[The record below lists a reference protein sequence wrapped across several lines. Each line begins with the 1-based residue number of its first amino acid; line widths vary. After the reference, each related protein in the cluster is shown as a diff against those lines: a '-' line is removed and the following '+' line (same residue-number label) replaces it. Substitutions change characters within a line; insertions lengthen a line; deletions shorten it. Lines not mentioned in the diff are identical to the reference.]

1 MKSRADLVRGW
12 LRKSQSDLDSAGLCL
27 ASAKALD
34 TVCFHA
40 QQAAEKCLKAYLA
53 ATGVEFP
60 FVHNIEKLVELCAR
74 EDAAFSAL
82 KPLGQSLTPYAVE
95 LRYDEE
101 FWPTIETARQAF
113 DAAATICRFV
123 ADRLPAEGRA

>member
-34 TVCFHA
+34 AVCFHA
-40 QQAAEKCLKAYLA
+40 QQAAEKCLKAYLVA
-53 ATGVEFP
+53 KGIEFP
-60 FVHNIEKLVELCAR
+60 FVHNIEKLVELCALV
-74 EDAAFSAL
+74 DAAFSAL

-113 DAAATICRFV
+113 DAAVTIRRFV
-123 ADRLPAEGRA
+123 VDRLPADTGV